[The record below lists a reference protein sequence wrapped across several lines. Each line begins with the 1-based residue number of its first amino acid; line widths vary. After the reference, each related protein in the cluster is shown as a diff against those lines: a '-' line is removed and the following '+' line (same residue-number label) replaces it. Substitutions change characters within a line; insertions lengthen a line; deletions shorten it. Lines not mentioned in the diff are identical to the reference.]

1 MKKKLLMLIIII
13 ALLAGSGCGL
23 LNYNGS
29 TTENF
34 DASYHVQMMLAV
46 QEENLRIPAIINAM
60 STEEK
65 VAQLFIARFPAAEH
79 LTLAQDYQ
87 PGGFIFFAADFADR
101 DPASFLA
108 LVQQCNE
115 VAKIPLLLGVDE
127 EGGTVNR
134 ISRYS
139 QYRELPFPSP
149 QDLYQTGGLEAVQ
162 ADTTEKCQLLKSLGL
177 NLNFAPVCDI
187 STNAGDYI
195 YYRTTGLGAAE
206 TSEYVTCVVETMKQ
220 ENIGSVLKHFPGY
233 GNNSDTHSGIA
244 HDSRSYES
252 FQTNDFLPFAAGIEA
267 GASMVLV
274 SHNIVASMDQTMPA
288 SLSAAVHDILR
299 NELGFNGVA
308 ITDDLVMGA
317 IKQYTGNTPP
327 AVAAIE
333 AGNDMICTSDFLT
346 HYNQLLQAV
355 NNGRISEARL
365 AESLY
370 RIICLKENLGLL
382 PLQ

>member
-1 MKKKLLMLIIII
+1 MKKKILMLIIIV
-13 ALLAGSGCGL
+13 ALLSGGGCGL

-46 QEENLRIPAIINAM
+46 QEEYLRIPAIIKAM

-65 VAQLFIARFPAAEH
+65 VAQLFIARFPATEP

-101 DPASFLA
+101 EPASFLA
-108 LVQQCNE
+108 LVQQCNA

-149 QDLYQTGGLEAVQ
+149 QDLYKAGGLEAVQ
-162 ADTTEKCQLLKSLGL
+162 ADTTEKCQLLKNLGL

-187 STNAGDYI
+187 STNTGDYI
-195 YYRTTGLGAAE
+195 YYRTTGLGAAK
-206 TSEYVTCVVETMKQ
+206 TSEYVTCVVETMRQ

-288 SLSAAVHDILR
+288 SLSMAVHDILR

>member
-1 MKKKLLMLIIII
+1 M
-13 ALLAGSGCGL
+13 
-23 LNYNGS
+23 
-29 TTENF
+29 
-34 DASYHVQMMLAV
+34 
-46 QEENLRIPAIINAM
+46 
-60 STEEK
+60 
-65 VAQLFIARFPAAEH
+65 
-79 LTLAQDYQ
+79 
-87 PGGFIFFAADFADR
+87 
-101 DPASFLA
+101 
-108 LVQQCNE
+108 QQCNA

-139 QYRELPFPSP
+139 QYRELPFSSP
-149 QDLYQTGGLEAVQ
+149 QDLYEEGGLEAVQ
-162 ADTTEKCQLLKSLGL
+162 ADTAEKCQLLKSLGL

-195 YYRTTGLGAAE
+195 YYRTTGMGAAE

-252 FQTNDFLPFAAGIEA
+252 FQSNDFLPFAAGIEA

-274 SHNIVASMDQTMPA
+274 SHNIVANMDRAMPA
-288 SLSAAVHDILR
+288 SLSTAVHDILR

-327 AVAAIE
+327 TVAAIE

-346 HYNQLLQAV
+346 HYNQLLEAV
-355 NNGRISEARL
+355 NNGRISEVRL
-365 AESLY
+365 AESIY
-370 RIICLKENLGLL
+370 RIICLKENLGLM
-382 PLQ
+382 

>member
-1 MKKKLLMLIIII
+1 MLIIII
-13 ALLAGSGCGL
+13 ALLAGSGCGI

-46 QEENLRIPAIINAM
+46 QEEYLRIPTIINAM

-65 VAQLFIARFPAAEH
+65 VAQLFIARFPATEP

-108 LVQQCNE
+108 LVQQCNA

-149 QDLYQTGGLEAVQ
+149 QDLYKAGGLEAVQ
-162 ADTTEKCQLLKSLGL
+162 ADTTEKCQLLKNLGL

-187 STNAGDYI
+187 STNTGDYI
-195 YYRTTGLGAAE
+195 YYRTTGLGAAK
-206 TSEYVTCVVETMKQ
+206 TSEYVTCVVETMRQ